1 MLDVFE
7 WHRLYKCAF
16 CICGFVSFSLVLW
29 VSCDDGRLPFCHHHE
44 STRCSPVPLK
54 RDAGWAAVDLSALG
68 SCKCLS
74 PKQDLLPVRTSL
86 PWSPS
91 PWVVT
96 AFHPLSS
103 SSSPK
108 QGLQWRFTGDRNK
121 AGEDAAEP
129 LAATGTWRVAGN
141 QEPGARAKATSVDCY
156 EFSLRPTQYTNL
168 TSVRLN
174 YSSRVLFLCH
184 TVLWSHN
191 VHHWEVSKYVIS
203 NNSIWWVEKLQMQF
217 CSLMT
222 CSFMLFTYGG
232 VPKG

>member
-44 STRCSPVPLK
+44 STRCSPVPLE

-141 QEPGARAKATSVDCY
+141 QEPGARAKANSVD
-156 EFSLRPTQYTNL
+156 TNL
-168 TSVRLN
+168 AWGQPSIPIWQ
-174 YSSRVLFLCH
+174 VLGLTIPPEFFFCAIPFYDH
-184 TVLWSHN
+184 TTFIIGKSQN
-191 VHHWEVSKYVIS
+191 
-203 NNSIWWVEKLQMQF
+203 
-217 CSLMT
+217 
-222 CSFMLFTYGG
+222 ML
-232 VPKG
+232 